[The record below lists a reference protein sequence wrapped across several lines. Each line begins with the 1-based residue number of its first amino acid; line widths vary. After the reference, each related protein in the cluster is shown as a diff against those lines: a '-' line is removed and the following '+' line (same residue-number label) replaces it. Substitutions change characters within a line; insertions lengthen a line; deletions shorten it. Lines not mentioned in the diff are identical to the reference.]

1 MSHLYLWNAE
11 RSQVRTLNEN
21 KFKRIEKI
29 VHEAVEQSRGWT
41 IPKIEIIQDLKVLAD
56 QWNFVVFDLEK
67 EEKSESKIKE
77 DLPLL

>member
-1 MSHLYLWNAE
+1 
-11 RSQVRTLNEN
+11 
-21 KFKRIEKI
+21 
-29 VHEAVEQSRGWT
+29 VEQSRGWT

-56 QWNFVVFDLEK
+56 QWNFIVFDLEN